1 MLCLLEKTHLNSLLG
16 PERINAVFTGAAR
29 FLLNSEETRNKFDVA
44 PFFDAMNNA
53 GEPRW
58 TDETKSIAGCQ
69 EGYLPDECVSPS
81 TRNQQTLP
89 KNRKERW
96 WKDGWN
102 PVGRLKSTSGLVR
115 VEEQRFERLQ
125 AQGEKSLSFWVDGN
139 EWKAGGDVWRPGRVS
154 CRLMGWGGE
163 KT

>member
-29 FLLNSEETRNKFDVA
+29 FLLNSEETRNKFDMA

-96 WKDGWN
+96 WE
-102 PVGRLKSTSGLVR
+102 GRLKSGGTSEEDEWTRTSGGA
-115 VEEQRFERLQ
+115 EIWEIT
-125 AQGEKSLSFWVDGN
+125 G
-139 EWKAGGDVWRPGRVS
+139 AGGKEFVILNGRQRMKSWRRCLAS
-154 CRLMGWGGE
+154 GE
-163 KT
+163 G